1 MKKLF
6 HCLNGESGDNGDGKD
21 IYVSLLML
29 LLFLFCFSWPS
40 WRLDVQGYLPRDLE
54 DRGVSKICVFRIYL
68 LSTFHCVF
76 NL

>member
-29 LLFLFCFSWPS
+29 LLFFSCFSWPS

-54 DRGVSKICVFRIYL
+54 DRGVSKEFVGFTCYHIASLCV
-68 LSTFHCVF
+68 
-76 NL
+76 